1 MQIVASPAR
10 ASGAPHVPR
19 PMTRTRTGLP
29 RLESIHLTHPQR
41 TACEDFIAARFQRAY
56 GARVAHFS
64 PHLLGIRD
72 ALARWRAASGYTPAD
87 GGRLFLEQYLD
98 APIEVELARCRGRP
112 PLRPIARES
121 IVEVGNLAAATAGA
135 ARALIPLLARHLHRL
150 GYEWVVFTA
159 TRELRN
165 TFQRLGLSP
174 LSLDRADPA
183 RLADGA
189 ANWGSYYANDP
200 IVMAGRISH
209 GVRVPLP
216 A

>member
-1 MQIVASPAR
+1 MQNVALYV
-10 ASGAPHVPR
+10 GAAGAGHAPQPV
-19 PMTRTRTGLP
+19 RTRSGGL
-29 RLESIHLTHPQR
+29 RLEPVHRTHPQR
-41 TACEDFIAARFQRAY
+41 AACEDFIATRFQRAY

-98 APIEVELARCRGRP
+98 APIEAELARCRG
-112 PLRPIARES
+112 RPIARES
-121 IVEVGNLAAATAGA
+121 IVEVGNLAAVSAGM

-150 GYEWVVFTA
+150 GYEWVAFTA

-165 TFQRLGLSP
+165 TFHRLGLCP
-174 LSLDRADPA
+174 LGLERADPA
-183 RLADGA
+183 RLADGGA
-189 ANWGSYYANDP
+189 DWGSYYANDP

>member
-1 MQIVASPAR
+1 MQVAPYIGAAGAGHSARPAVLPRR
-10 ASGAPHVPR
+10 AV
-19 PMTRTRTGLP
+19 P
-29 RLESIHLTHPQR
+29 RLEPIHRTHPHR
-41 TACEDFIAARFQRAY
+41 VSCEDFIAARFQRAY

-87 GGRLFLEQYLD
+87 GRRLFLEQYLD

-112 PLRPIARES
+112 IARDS
-121 IVEVGNLAAATAGA
+121 IVEVGNLAAASPGS
-135 ARALIPLLARHLHRL
+135 ARTLIPLLARHLHRL

-165 TFQRLGLSP
+165 TFTRLGLNP
-174 LSLDRADPA
+174 LGLAIADPA
-183 RLADGA
+183 RLAGGG

-200 IVMAGRISH
+200 IVMAGKIGH

>member
-1 MQIVASPAR
+1 MQVATYIGAAGAGHSARPAVPPRR
-10 ASGAPHVPR
+10 AVA
-19 PMTRTRTGLP
+19 
-29 RLESIHLTHPQR
+29 RLEPIHRTHPHR
-41 TACEDFIAARFQRAY
+41 DSCEDFIAARFQRAY

-87 GGRLFLEQYLD
+87 GRTLFLEQYLD

-112 PLRPIARES
+112 VARDS
-121 IVEVGNLAAATAGA
+121 IVEVGNLAATSPGM
-135 ARALIPLLARHLHRL
+135 ARSLIPLLARHLDRL
-150 GYEWVVFTA
+150 GYAWVVFTA

-165 TFQRLGLSP
+165 TFARLGLRP
-174 LSLDRADPA
+174 LGLATADPA
-183 RLADGA
+183 RLADGG

-200 IVMAGRISH
+200 IVMAGMIGH

>member
-1 MQIVASPAR
+1 MQNIALHMGAAGAR
-10 ASGAPHVPR
+10 HAPRPPVRTRSGA
-19 PMTRTRTGLP
+19 L
-29 RLESIHLTHPQR
+29 RLEPIHRTHPQR
-41 TACEDFIAARFQRAY
+41 AACEDFIAARFQRAY

-87 GGRLFLEQYLD
+87 GSRLFLEQYLD

-112 PLRPIARES
+112 IARPS
-121 IVEVGNLAAATAGA
+121 IVEVGNLAAASAGA

-165 TFQRLGLSP
+165 TLQRLGLSP
-174 LSLDRADPA
+174 LGLERADPA
-183 RLADGA
+183 RLADGG
-189 ANWGSYYANDP
+189 ANWGSYYATDP
-200 IVMAGRISH
+200 IVMAGRVSH

>member
-1 MQIVASPAR
+1 MQMLVTPQI
-10 ASGAPHVPR
+10 GAAGVGHSPR
-19 PMTRTRTGLP
+19 PAVRTRSGSL
-29 RLESIHLTHPQR
+29 RLEPIHRTHPHR
-41 TACEDFIAARFQRAY
+41 DSCEDFIAARFQRAY

-64 PHLLGIRD
+64 PHLFGIRD

-87 GGRLFLEQYLD
+87 GRTLFLEQYLD

-112 PLRPIARES
+112 VARES
-121 IVEVGNLAAATAGA
+121 IVEVGNLAAVSPGS

-165 TFQRLGLSP
+165 TFARLGLSP
-174 LSLDRADPA
+174 LGLAAADPA
-183 RLADGA
+183 RLADGG

-200 IVMAGRISH
+200 IVMAGKISL